1 MKKAFKQDKT
11 QYVKGRKS
19 LRKVQVLSPVKRFH
33 CFNHFAKNPILATL
47 PILLFFIYML
57 LFPMA
62 LKADW
67 FGYFESE
74 TDALQSKSSEYLFG
88 YHKLRLDFQA
98 QPESNL
104 KISANLIAKKY
115 WGRRT
120 MSLSDFLPDNI
131 LGPLLR
137 SSVYLHDE
145 ALSFTMADTI
155 YLDNFYLDAYAG
167 QFHITLGRQQIS
179 PGVGY
184 AWNPTDIFNRK
195 DPMDP
200 TYEQSGVDAIALEL
214 PLGAYLTLSTIL
226 QPKESWEATTR
237 YGKGKFSFSAFDFSL
252 VYGHFQR
259 SFSHLEW
266 PLIFMGMTE
275 SVQSRELLG
284 FSFFTDLAG
293 LGFWLEGARYY
304 NRLAGYQFFDYS
316 GNNRLYEDPFL
327 ANDGH
332 YWQLLIGADYTSNS
346 SLYILAEYF
355 YNGFGSKKD
364 QVNFNH
370 YLDYLDS
377 KTLTLNQNYLFLS
390 LLYPWGD
397 SVTAGFFT
405 LANLDDQSFLL
416 NPQFIF
422 QYGNN
427 LELSLMLSAG
437 FGDAESEMG
446 LQKYGGRLR
455 LRAWF

>member
-1 MKKAFKQDKT
+1 MRHKIPTGEK
-11 QYVKGRKS
+11 RS
-19 LRKVQVLSPVKRFH
+19 LLRKEQILSAVKVFLRFH
-33 CFNHFAKNPILATL
+33 YFAKNPAAATL
-47 PILLFFIYML
+47 PIFLLVINTL
-57 LFPMA
+57 LFPTL
-62 LKADW
+62 LKADC

-74 TDALQSKSSEYLFG
+74 GDGLQSKSSEYLFG
-88 YHKLRLDFQA
+88 YHKLRLDFQT
-98 QPESNL
+98 QPEANL
-104 KISANLIAKKY
+104 KISANLTAKKY
-115 WGRRT
+115 WGKRT
-120 MSLSDFLPDNI
+120 MNLMDFLPDK
-131 LGPLLR
+131 LLEPFLY
-137 SSVYLHDE
+137 SSFMYPGE
-145 ALSFTMADTI
+145 PLSFTMADTI

-167 QFHITLGRQQIS
+167 NLHLTLGRQQIS

-200 TYEQSGVDAIALEL
+200 TYEQSGADAIALEL
-214 PLGAYLTLSTIL
+214 PVGAYLTLSAIL
-226 QPKESWEATTR
+226 QPKESWDTTVR

-252 VYGHFQR
+252 VYGYFQR
-259 SFSHLEW
+259 LFTHLEW

-275 SVQSRELLG
+275 SVQNRELLG

-293 LGFWLEGARYY
+293 LGFWLEAARCY
-304 NRLAGYQFFDYS
+304 NRLAGYQYFDFS
-316 GNNRLYEDPFL
+316 DANRFYEDPYL

-346 SLYILAEYF
+346 SLHILAEYF

-370 YLDYLDS
+370 YLDYLDG

-397 SVTAGFFT
+397 SVTAGIFT

-416 NPQFIF
+416 NPQLIF
-422 QYGNN
+422 QSGNN

-437 FGDAESEMG
+437 LGNAESEMG